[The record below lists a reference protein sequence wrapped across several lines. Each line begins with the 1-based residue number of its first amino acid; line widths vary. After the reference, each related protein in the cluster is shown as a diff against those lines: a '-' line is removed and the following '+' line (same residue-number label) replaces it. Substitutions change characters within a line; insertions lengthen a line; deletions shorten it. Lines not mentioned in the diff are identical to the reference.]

1 MHRGVVLRTQLLV
14 MQSMTLA
21 GWIWQFYKLGSIII
35 GNNDLDCESSTAR
48 RYSSKIT
55 LINSVNKIFGA
66 SIFALVIQWV
76 ERMVKHLCSRNKN
89 DTTWIS
95 TENYGFTVLSSLI
108 YIYDDKFRKH
118 TTIPEIWNR
127 KCLRNWL
134 TMSLWQ

>member
-1 MHRGVVLRTQLLV
+1 MRTQLLV

-118 TTIPEIWNR
+118 TTIPEIWSR

>member
-1 MHRGVVLRTQLLV
+1 MRTQLLV